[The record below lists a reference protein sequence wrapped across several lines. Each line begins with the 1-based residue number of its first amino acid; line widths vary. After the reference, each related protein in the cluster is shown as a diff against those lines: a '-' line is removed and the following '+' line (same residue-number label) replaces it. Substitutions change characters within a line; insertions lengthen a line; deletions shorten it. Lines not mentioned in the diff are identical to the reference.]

1 MEKKKKSTG
10 LKTKFWIGLAAVF
23 MAGTFGG
30 CTLAIPEAGLDG
42 GGDRLIGAFI
52 TSEYLDLYDMEGY
65 LNDHASKL
73 SEGETITVGK
83 DNKYEGK
90 LLATVDKSQGDSSS
104 EWKITFGEIQG
115 QYILMPVYTDEY
127 GTNVGN
133 LCSPGIS
140 SPFLH
145 YNVTDDEEEKE
156 ISGTVYTV
164 PDGKQDQTW
173 YVNPVYQTENDEIY
187 AMTGNGYAANG
198 ASSEG
203 DNMSATLTAESSV
216 TENGKTQTE
225 KCKVTVQFATMYKP
239 VRTIIYQVTSSNQV
253 LKQTAYKPSTV
264 PDTLKVE
271 PEAAYI
277 LTEIRKETPSGKLAI
292 SRYILNLESAEEEEI
307 QYLEIWYPVENG
319 LVSKKEIEIVKENPD
334 HTDRNTDADKGKSED
349 SASDGVDMEPSYNKN
364 L

>member
-1 MEKKKKSTG
+1 MGKKKKFTG

-30 CTLAIPEAGLDG
+30 CTLAIPESGLDG

-83 DNKYEGK
+83 DSKYEGK
-90 LLATVDKSQGDSSS
+90 LLATVDKSGGDSSS
-104 EWKITFGEIQG
+104 EWKITFGDIQG

-140 SPFLH
+140 SPSLH
-145 YNVTDDEEEKE
+145 YNITDDEEEKE

-173 YVNPVYQTENDEIY
+173 YVNPVFVY
-187 AMTGNGYAANG
+187 A
-198 ASSEG
+198 
-203 DNMSATLTAESSV
+203 LLHV
-216 TENGKTQTE
+216 
-225 KCKVTVQFATMYKP
+225 
-239 VRTIIYQVTSSNQV
+239 
-253 LKQTAYKPSTV
+253 
-264 PDTLKVE
+264 
-271 PEAAYI
+271 
-277 LTEIRKETPSGKLAI
+277 
-292 SRYILNLESAEEEEI
+292 
-307 QYLEIWYPVENG
+307 
-319 LVSKKEIEIVKENPD
+319 
-334 HTDRNTDADKGKSED
+334 
-349 SASDGVDMEPSYNKN
+349 
-364 L
+364 